1 MDRTCGSAVKGLAV
15 LGEYA
20 KIVACLKFLSLRNGD
35 GVSLIA
41 AVKYGIL
48 LKLYALPVL
57 EDNQTAGASAC
68 LIVLG
73 LGRDCDCLIYACV
86 CRSADCDNGVIGN
99 IVKCFENVEY
109 VLDNFNFS

>member
-1 MDRTCGSAVKGLAV
+1 MDRACGSAVKGLAV

-48 LKLYALPVL
+48 LELY
-57 EDNQTAGASAC
+57 
-68 LIVLG
+68 
-73 LGRDCDCLIYACV
+73 V
-86 CRSADCDNGVIGN
+86 CQFLRTIREPAA
-99 IVKCFENVEY
+99 
-109 VLDNFNFS
+109 